1 MLQKLRTGLGFR
13 VAVVI
18 AASAALCLVAP
29 PAVMAFGHGNNTV
42 HCLANAN
49 AVDHGM
55 HGGAAQNTP
64 IATYAVLGRLFST
77 SVS

>member
-1 MLQKLRTGLGFR
+1 MALASSSEGCLPVRFRT
-13 VAVVI
+13 
-18 AASAALCLVAP
+18 ASRTLAR

-55 HGGAAQNTP
+55 HGGAAHANRDIRRPRAPVQH
-64 IATYAVLGRLFST
+64 FSFLK
-77 SVS
+77 V

>member
-18 AASAALCLVAP
+18 AALAALCLVAP

-55 HGGAAQNTP
+55 HGGP
-64 IATYAVLGRLFST
+64 RKK
-77 SVS
+77 VSARVSGQ